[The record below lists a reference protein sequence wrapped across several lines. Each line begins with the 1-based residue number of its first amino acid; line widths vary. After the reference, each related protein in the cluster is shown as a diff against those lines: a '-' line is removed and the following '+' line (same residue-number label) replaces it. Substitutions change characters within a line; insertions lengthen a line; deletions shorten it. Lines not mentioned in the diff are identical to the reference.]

1 MGTWPLLPSFC
12 QQGLRAVM
20 PFIPQTRLLV
30 LQTAAIGAFD
40 GQPSGCDRADHSAV
54 VLPLVWAMK
63 FVHTAWLSESGRK
76 CSKTGMIAV
85 RLELAEASL
94 GFGSVCFAAEGAAS
108 PGNGAAGGCAAG
120 GLVGN

>member
-20 PFIPQTRLLV
+20 PFIPQIRFLV
-30 LQTAAIGAFD
+30 FQTAATGAFE
-40 GQPSGCDRADHSAV
+40 GQPGGCDRVDHSAV
-54 VLPLVWAMK
+54 VLPLVCAMK
-63 FVHTAWLSESGRK
+63 FVHTALLSESGKK

-85 RLELAEASL
+85 RLELAGASP

-108 PGNGAAGGCAAG
+108 PGNG
-120 GLVGN
+120 